1 MGHYYIAKQVV
12 IFLFSMIVVLFT
24 ISVIQKSNPSNQSGD
39 VYFGYP
45 FGFVK
50 QNFSEYD
57 SVLYYQKFS
66 LERETA
72 QTEFLFG
79 RFIFSVLLAFLFF
92 NFLIRIFEIAYF
104 KIKRLISRA
113 G

>member
-12 IFLFSMIVVLFT
+12 IFLFSMIFVLFT
-24 ISVIQKSNPSNQSGD
+24 VGVIQKSNLSNQSGD

-45 FGFVK
+45 FSFVK

-66 LERETA
+66 LERESA

-79 RFIFSVLLAFLFF
+79 RFIFSVSATFLFF
-92 NFLIRIFEIAYF
+92 NVLTSTLEVAYF

>member
-1 MGHYYIAKQVV
+1 MGHYIAKQAV

-24 ISVIQKSNPSNQSGD
+24 VSVIQKSNPSNQSGD

-50 QNFSEYD
+50 QNFNEYD
-57 SVLYYQKFS
+57 PVMYYQKFS
-66 LERETA
+66 LERESA

-79 RFIFSVLLAFLFF
+79 RFIFSVLAMFLFF
-92 NFLIRIFEIAYF
+92 GIIIRMLEIVYF
-104 KIKRLISRA
+104 KIKIKKLKIKE
-113 G
+113 